1 MEKNQREL
9 RAPWFNNLIGILR
22 DQGFLD
28 VELIMECGRAD
39 IEAAAEV
46 MSRHGLS
53 FWAKIFYQYGE
64 LREKSFMQERRRAV
78 REETMT

>member
-1 MEKNQREL
+1 MNWICRMIKMEKSHRDL

-22 DQGFLD
+22 EEGFLE

-46 MSRHGLS
+46 MRRHGLG
-53 FWAKIFYQYGE
+53 FWANFFTNMGN
-64 LREKSFMQERRRAV
+64 
-78 REETMT
+78 

>member
-1 MEKNQREL
+1 MISMEKNHREL

-22 DQGFLD
+22 DKGFPE

-46 MSRHGLS
+46 MSRHGLGIWPN
-53 FWAKIFYQYGE
+53 FFTNMGN
-64 LREKSFMQERRRAV
+64 
-78 REETMT
+78 

>member
-1 MEKNQREL
+1 MNWIRRMISMEKNHREL

-22 DQGFLD
+22 DEGFPE

-46 MSRHGLS
+46 KRRHGLG
-53 FWAKIFYQYGE
+53 FWAKIFTNIE
-64 LREKSFMQERRRAV
+64 N
-78 REETMT
+78 